1 MKDIPTIPSEK
12 TILDILQTAQ
22 TWVLQ
27 NLFSVE
33 RIIQYG
39 IVIAG
44 LILAYFVARRIANKF
59 SQQQSNPENQGF
71 RAIYYRLLLNLA
83 FPIVL
88 IVWIT
93 GFEVIYDL
101 MGHQHLVLS
110 TFRGLAMAW
119 AVIRFGSVFID
130 NPFISRT
137 VATIIWIIAALNI
150 LGYLPATITYLD
162 GISLGTDK
170 NSLSLYDIISSALS
184 VGVLIWVA
192 MLISSMMERLIGN
205 NQHISGSAKALFSK
219 FSKFILITIAFLM
232 GLKIVGINLTTFA
245 VFGGAIGIG
254 IGLGLQK
261 VFSNLIAGV
270 ILLMDKSIK
279 PGDTIVMNGQYGKV
293 HLLSSRYV
301 SMITRNGIEQLI
313 PNDELINHSVEN
325 WSYSNNNIR
334 LKVAVGVH
342 YKSDVKKAMQLCI
355 DAANET
361 LRSLKNPPPNCLLMN
376 FGDNSVNLELRFW
389 INDPMNGCG
398 NIKSEIMLKIWDK
411 FHENGIEIPYPQRD
425 LHLRSVDSEINA
437 SLMPKNNKAN

>member
-1 MKDIPTIPSEK
+1 MPSKQTITE
-12 TILDILQTAQ
+12 ILQTTQ
-22 TWVLQ
+22 TWILQ
-27 NLFSVE
+27 NLFSLE
-33 RIIQYG
+33 RNIQYG
-39 IVIAG
+39 IVIIG
-44 LILAYFVARRIANKF
+44 LILAFLVSRSIQNKLTKLANDKV
-59 SQQQSNPENQGF
+59 NQGIKALLF
-71 RAIYYRLLLNLA
+71 RLLNNLA
-83 FPIVL
+83 FPFIL
-88 IVWIT
+88 IIWIT
-93 GFEVIYDL
+93 TFEIIFNL
-101 MGHQHLVLS
+101 LEQRHLALS
-110 TFRGLAMAW
+110 TFRGLTMAW
-119 AVIRFGSVFID
+119 AIIRFGSVFID
-130 NPFISRT
+130 NPFISKS

-170 NSLSLYDIISSALS
+170 DSLSLYDIISSALS

-192 MLISSMMERLIGN
+192 MFISTMIERLIAN

-334 LKVAVGVH
+334 LKIAVGVH

-361 LRSLKNPPPNCLLMN
+361 SRSLKKPPPNCLLMN

-389 INDPMNGCG
+389 INDPMNGCS
-398 NIKSEIMLKIWDK
+398 NVKSEIMLKIWDK
-411 FHENGIEIPYPQRD
+411 LHENGIEIPYPQRD
-425 LHLRSVDSEINA
+425 LHLRSVDDDINA
-437 SLMPKNNKAN
+437 NLMTRQKKEDKD